1 MDRRRGMCHYQHR
14 QQALGRHVH
23 LLDVLRLPR
32 HVLNSLQ
39 AFVSP

>member
-1 MDRRRGMCHYQHR
+1 MDRWRGLCHNQHG

-23 LLDVLRLPR
+23 LFDVLRLPR

-39 AFVSP
+39 ASVSP